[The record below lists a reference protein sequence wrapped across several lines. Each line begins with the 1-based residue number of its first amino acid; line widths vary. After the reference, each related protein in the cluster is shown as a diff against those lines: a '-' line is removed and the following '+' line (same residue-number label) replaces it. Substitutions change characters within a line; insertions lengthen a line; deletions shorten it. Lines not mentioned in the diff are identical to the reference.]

1 MEEGLE
7 QIVTTLRD
15 HLHAQGRVELHTN
28 KPCTNIEFEG
38 SKTKVSGLF
47 FVVVFVAV
55 LFYIFLVLAD
65 TDLFFGG
72 GGH

>member
-15 HLHAQGRVELHTN
+15 HLHAQGRVELYTN

-38 SKTKVSGLF
+38 SKTKVSWFCLLF
-47 FVVVFVAV
+47 FFWNFVWST
-55 LFYIFLVLAD
+55 FTLVLD
-65 TDLFFGG
+65 F
-72 GGH
+72 